1 MNSFGRKL
9 QKENGKIADFP
20 EEHGLQR
27 RLGGATLLKKQSMHA
42 HPKRKKLTLSMY
54 NVHNCFGSQC
64 KKFNQN

>member
-27 RLGGATLLKKQSMHA
+27 RLGGATLLKKSMLIQ
-42 HPKRKKLTLSMY
+42 KEK
-54 NVHNCFGSQC
+54 N
-64 KKFNQN
+64 